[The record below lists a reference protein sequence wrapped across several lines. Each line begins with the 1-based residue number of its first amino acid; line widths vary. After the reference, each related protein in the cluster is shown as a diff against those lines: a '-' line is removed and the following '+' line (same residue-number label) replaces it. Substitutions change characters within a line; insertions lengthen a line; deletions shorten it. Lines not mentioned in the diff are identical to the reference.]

1 MTARTAHARSAID
14 SQLTGNSL
22 PTAFHLKDHPPRS
35 DIRRMKD
42 PALAIPYLI
51 LWAAM
56 MRALLVRAQILP
68 ATCNRCG
75 RPYERR
81 ELGETVCS
89 CGRA

>member
-1 MTARTAHARSAID
+1 M
-14 SQLTGNSL
+14 N
-22 PTAFHLKDHPPRS
+22 
-35 DIRRMKD
+35 D
-42 PALAIPYLI
+42 PALAIPYLT

-75 RPYERR
+75 RPYERH

-89 CGRA
+89 CSRV